1 MTFIL
6 TITIRKTLN
15 KTKVSNSS
23 KIHWGTE
30 ITRQAAALKTGE
42 SVSGCRDHCLL
53 RAESPGLE
61 PRWVGILYTTTDKFL
76 HVQCGSAPGKFQ
88 GPHTFV
94 SVTSRSPPGTHSEDW
109 RKISSFSWQ
118 GQGKRSH
125 SENRLLLSAMEEI
138 RGMLNSRQ
146 KEADQGASSTEASA
160 ERLSLSWELRGALGL
175 ERGEG
180 ETMEL
185 V

>member
-1 MTFIL
+1 M
-6 TITIRKTLN
+6 
-15 KTKVSNSS
+15 
-23 KIHWGTE
+23 
-30 ITRQAAALKTGE
+30 
-42 SVSGCRDHCLL
+42 
-53 RAESPGLE
+53 
-61 PRWVGILYTTTDKFL
+61 
-76 HVQCGSAPGKFQ
+76 
-88 GPHTFV
+88 
-94 SVTSRSPPGTHSEDW
+94 SVTSRSPPGSHSEDW
-109 RKISSFSWQ
+109 RKISFSCQ

-125 SENRLLLSAMEEI
+125 SENRLVLSAMEEI

-180 ETMEL
+180 ETREL